1 MKKVNFLKSSA
12 LLLALSLFVFASTGC
27 GKDDPVV
34 VVADS
39 AKAIIVHASPDAPG
53 VNISLDGTVVT
64 ALGTLEFGKST
75 AYTALPATKE
85 IKVGLRVPAAAADA
99 YTAGVTLKKD
109 VNYTILA
116 IERLAK
122 IGFLSF
128 DDTQLLVAPAAG
140 KAKVRFIH
148 ASPDAP
154 EVDITAKGST
164 AKIFDKVAFKSA
176 AIIETAAGTLDL
188 DVKVAGTQT
197 VALSLPGVKLE
208 AGKIYTVFANGL
220 LKPIAGT
227 TDKALGAGI
236 IVNN

>member
-12 LLLALSLFVFASTGC
+12 LLLALSLTVFSSSSC
-27 GKDDPVV
+27 SKDDPAPT
-34 VVADS
+34 VADS

-53 VNISLDGTVVT
+53 VNISLDGAVVT
-64 ALGTLEFGKST
+64 ALGTLDFTKST
-75 AYTALPATKE
+75 PYTSLPATKE

-99 YTAGVTLKKD
+99 YAAAVTLKKD

-116 IERLAK
+116 INKLAN

-140 KAKVRFIH
+140 NVKIRFIH

-154 EVDITAKGST
+154 GVDITAKGST
-164 AKIFDKVAFKSA
+164 AKIFDNVTFKNA
-176 AIIETAAGTLDL
+176 ATVETKAGTLDL

-197 VALSLPGVKLE
+197 VALSLAGVKLD
-208 AGKIYTVFANGL
+208 AGKIYTVFARGL
-220 LKPIAGT
+220 LT
-227 TDKALGAGI
+227 TTVDAQKLGATI

>member
-12 LLLALSLFVFASTGC
+12 LLLALSLTIFSTSSC
-27 GKDDPVV
+27 TKDDPAPT
-34 VVADS
+34 VADS

-53 VNISLDGTVVT
+53 VNISLDGAVVT
-64 ALGTLEFGKST
+64 ALGTLDFTKST
-75 AYTALPATKE
+75 AYTALPASKE
-85 IKVGLRVPAAAADA
+85 IKVGLRVPAAPSDA

-116 IERLAK
+116 INKLAN

-128 DDTQLLVAPAAG
+128 DDTELLKAPAAG
-140 KAKVRFIH
+140 KVKIRFIH

-154 EVDITAKGST
+154 AVDITAKGAT
-164 AKIFDKVAFKSA
+164 AKIFDNVAFKSA
-176 AIIETAAGTLDL
+176 AIVETAAGTLDL

-197 VALSLPGVKLE
+197 VALPLTGVKLD
-208 AGKIYTVFANGL
+208 AGKIYTVYARGL
-220 LKPIAGT
+220 LT
-227 TDKALGAGI
+227 TTVAAQKLGATI

>member
-12 LLLALSLFVFASTGC
+12 LLLATCLLVFTSTGC

-34 VVADS
+34 VVADT

-64 ALGTLEFGKST
+64 ALGTLDFTKST
-75 AYTALPATKE
+75 AYTALPASKE
-85 IKVGLRVPAAAADA
+85 IKVGVRLPAATADVV
-99 YTAGVTLKKD
+99 TATLKLGKD
-109 VNYTILA
+109 SSYTVLA
-116 IERLAK
+116 INKAAT
-122 IGFLSF
+122 LSF
-128 DDTQLLVAPAAG
+128 LQFNDTEFLKAPAAG

-154 EVDITAKGST
+154 AVDITGKGST
-164 AKIFDKVAFKSA
+164 AKIFDNVAFKSQST
-176 AIIETAAGTLDL
+176 IETAAGTLDL

-197 VALSLPGVKLE
+197 VALSLTGVKLD
-208 AGKIYTVFANGL
+208 AGKIYTVFARGL
-220 LKPIAGT
+220 LT
-227 TDKALGAGI
+227 TPVEAQKLGATI